1 MTKHYFILQAKQIVE
16 NKFGGRIRVR
26 VCGVLF
32 ENGKYLM
39 ANHQGINALGDFW
52 CGPGGGLEFG
62 ESIENA
68 LKREF
73 LEEAGLLIEVGKFI
87 EFIEFVKRPLHAI
100 ELFFEVKKVDGDLQ
114 LGHDPET
121 GNDILKEVKWMDL
134 NEISNLKK
142 IEIHSFYHKF
152 LERN

>member
-1 MTKHYFILQAKQIVE
+1 MDSKQIVE
-16 NKFGGRIRVR
+16 NKFGGHIRVR
-26 VCGVLF
+26 ACGVLF

-39 ANHQGINALGDFW
+39 ANHHGINALGDFW

-73 LEEAGLLIEVGKFI
+73 LEETGLQIEVGKFI
-87 EFIEFVKRPLHAI
+87 EFIEFVKPPLHAI
-100 ELFFEVKKVDGDLQ
+100 ELFFEVKKVGGNLQ

-121 GNDILKEVKWMDL
+121 GNSILKEVKWFNKEDL
-134 NEISNLKK
+134 NQLEMSEL
-142 IEIHSFYHKF
+142 HSFYHN
-152 LERN
+152 L

>member
-1 MTKHYFILQAKQIVE
+1 MDSKQIVE

-32 ENGKYLM
+32 EDGKYLM
-39 ANHQGINALGDFW
+39 ANHHGINALGNFW

-68 LKREF
+68 IKREF
-73 LEEAGLLIEVGKFI
+73 LEETGLQIEVGKFI
-87 EFIEFVKRPLHAI
+87 EFLEFIKHPLHAI
-100 ELFFEVKKVDGDLQ
+100 ELFFEVKKVGGNLQ

-121 GNDILKEVKWMDL
+121 GNTILKELKWMEL
-134 NEISNLKK
+134 AEIGSLESK
-142 IEIHSFYHKF
+142 EIHRFYHKF
-152 LERN
+152 LNLE